1 MRNAFRDHLTLRIK
15 KNKNLFLLVGDIG
28 FGVFEKFAK
37 YNKNNYLNIGI
48 CEQNMIGVSSGLS
61 MIGFV
66 PIVYTIIPFLTMR
79 PFEQIRVDLA
89 MHKRKVLLVGVGG
102 GLSYGNLGPTHHSI
116 EDIAIISSLPNF
128 RVFVPS
134 DPSDSKKSFDQAL
147 KYNGPSYIRLGKNG
161 EPDLKKN
168 VVEKIS
174 NKLFV
179 FNKRISQ
186 SSGLIITYG
195 PITNE
200 CIVAAKKLLSLNIKV
215 SVISFFNIKP
225 LPKELIN
232 IAKKFNKIIFVEE
245 HNTYHCVGTNF
256 SSEILNIGFKGQLKL
271 IGINDKFTSKV
282 GSREFLLKSHKID
295 SNSLFKKASIF
306 FNE

>member
-1 MRNAFRDHLTLRIK
+1 MRNAFRDHLSLKIK

-37 YNKNNYLNIGI
+37 KYFKNYLNIGI
-48 CEQNMIGVSSGLS
+48 CEQNMIGVSLGLS
-61 MIGFV
+61 LSGYTPV
-66 PIVYTIIPFLTMR
+66 VYTIIPFLTMR

-89 MHKRKVLLVGVGG
+89 MHNKKVILVGVGG

-128 RVFVPS
+128 KVFVPS
-134 DPSDSKKSFDQAL
+134 DPSDSKKSFDLAL
-147 KYNGPSYIRLGKNG
+147 KHNGPSYIRLGKNG
-161 EPDLKKN
+161 EPDLKKL
-168 VVEKIS
+168 VIEKFS
-174 NKLFV
+174 NQFFVYNNKLS
-179 FNKRISQ
+179 K
-186 SSGLIITYG
+186 SSGLILTYG
-195 PITNE
+195 PITHD
-200 CIVAAKKLLSLNIKV
+200 CILAANKLAKSKLKI

-225 LPKELIN
+225 LPKELIK
-232 IAKKFNKIIFVEE
+232 ICKKFKKILFVEE

-256 SSEILNIGFKGQLKL
+256 SSQLLKNNYIGTLEI

-282 GSREFLLKSHKID
+282 GSRDFLLKSHKMD
-295 SNSLFKKASIF
+295 NLSIYNKSINF